1 MAGNFKYWLYDK
13 SAVTP
18 WYFWTPKTASSDD
31 RLRELG
37 ILEDTP
43 VQATGLSASIN
54 EANKPSLIEKATDT
68 FTGIRKAVIED
79 PAKDIFE
86 GGKTLVDDIKL
97 LSEGRIDETKGL
109 LWDFLKAW
117 EGRVEKIN
125 EFNASVDATGGNM
138 FDKAI
143 WTGFNIIW
151 AGVDFTWDVLVSS
164 LKTLAPEGLERATE
178 EWLQNFLQSD
188 FGKWTVDFIKTGGEK
203 YEAFKQTSPEANRLW
218 LTIESLLPLAEVAT
232 GWATGKVIKEV
243 GWEILETWV
252 KKSGE
257 ILTSWKEIA
266 WESIDSLKEWAS
278 NIKDKVSDIELPSF
292 KKEVDEIPSE
302 MRTVK
307 GNINWVEVEVPEVIR
322 PLTEKAAD
330 KLSPTI
336 TNKTLAWSAVRPRT
350 IGKNRKQKLESISK
364 VEERTKNF
372 YNNIRTGIL
381 DWDISTLENSA
392 QSIVLNLDTVW
403 ARIGEAVQKVDWNIQ
418 FDNELTDN
426 IINAL
431 NTKGSEVSPASPIL
445 NKFFETLG
453 DWNLSI
459 KEAYDLKK
467 AYSNEVSKLVKW
479 WDAWT
484 AQYKALA
491 DWVNFL
497 NTKIDEI
504 IETKLWGQFADDKKL
519 YRDLLF
525 LADDMVASSLVDGRR
540 TANTLAER
548 IGMLESI
555 TSPVASIK
563 WKLISASER
572 VNTRGWAWEEL
583 IKRYDEEAVKNLTI
597 K

>member
-1 MAGNFKYWLYDK
+1 MAENFKYWLYDK
-13 SAVTP
+13 SKVTP
-18 WYFWTPKTASSDD
+18 WYFGKPKANSTDD
-31 RLRELG
+31 RLKDLG
-37 ILEDTP
+37 LLEETP
-43 VQATGLSASIN
+43 VQPTGLLSNIKKANEPWLLEKTWNFLTWVKETVEEPLFEVQEWVIN
-54 EANKPSLIEKATDT
+54 I
-68 FTGIRKAVIED
+68 
-79 PAKDIFE
+79 AKDVESIA
-86 GGKTLVDDIKL
+86 KWDIKNAPWL
-97 LSEGRIDETKGL
+97 IWDFARSTRKGADRIQKLNAAIDET
-109 LWDFLKAW
+109 W
-117 EGRVEKIN
+117 
-125 EFNASVDATGGNM
+125 GN
-138 FDKAI
+138 FWDKAV
-143 WTGFNIIW
+143 WFWLNIFWEI
-151 AGVDFTWDVLVSS
+151 VDFWWDVIMAGI
-164 LKTLAPEGLERATE
+164 KTLAPESLEVATE
-178 EWLQNFLQSD
+178 EKVKEFTQSEFWQD
-188 FGKWTVDFIKTGGEK
+188 VIGFAKEAGTKWEQ
-203 YEAFKQTSPEANRLW
+203 FKASSPEANRFGLSVESVLPVAEVYTWGITGKIWKELLW
-218 LTIESLLPLAEVAT
+218 ETIET
-232 GWATGKVIKEV
+232 WIKK
-243 GWEILETWV
+243 GWELFE
-252 KKSGE
+252 
-257 ILTSWKEIA
+257 SWKDIVKT
-266 WESIDSLKEWAS
+266 WSESIWEGVDTLKQ
-278 NIKDKVSDIELPSF
+278 KVSDIELPSF
-292 KKEVDEIPSE
+292 KREVDEIPTE
-302 MRTVK
+302 LRTVTWK
-307 GNINWVEVEVPEVIR
+307 IWDTEVQVPEVNR
-322 PLTEKAAD
+322 PLTERAAD

-350 IGKNRKQKLESISK
+350 VWKNRKQKLESIAK

-372 YNNIRTGIL
+372 YNNIRTGVL
-381 DWDISTLENSA
+381 EWDISTLENSA
-392 QSIVLNLDTVW
+392 QSIVSNLDTVG
-403 ARIGEAVQKVDWNIQ
+403 ARIGNAVQKVDWNIQ

-431 NTKGSEVSPASPIL
+431 NSKGAEVSPASPIL
-445 NKFFETLG
+445 TKFFETLW

-459 KEAYDLKK
+459 SEAYDLKK

-555 TSPVASIK
+555 TSPIASTK

-583 IKRYDEEAVKNLTI
+583 IKRYDEEAIKNAWI